1 MQHQLFSQYH
11 LFSASHRTGNQPAR
25 KAWPIDLLVLGTRS
39 LAPVPSHPRLL
50 RDIGL
55 LDELPPHEEPEARE
69 AAMQML
75 RNI

>member
-1 MQHQLFSQYH
+1 MQHHLFSQDH
-11 LFSASHRTGNQPAR
+11 LFSQATAPGTTLPVR
-25 KAWPIDLLVLGTRS
+25 LGRLICSFLSARS
-39 LAPVPSHPRLL
+39 LAPVPFDPRLL

-55 LDELPPHEEPEARE
+55 LDDLPPREGPEARE